1 MNLPAATPQRPALLL
16 DGQQLSAALRAGI
29 QRLASHEEIINR
41 INVFPVPDGDTGT
54 NLALTLQ
61 AVLAGLRGAP
71 EEHAGHLLTRVADAA
86 LDGARGNSGAI
97 LAQFFLGLG
106 DRLAPCAE
114 LNAEQFAAAV
124 RDGAVYARESLAEP
138 REGTILTVLS
148 DFATAVAQQVG
159 ELGVRDFATLFE
171 ATLATARRSLAATRD
186 QLESLR
192 RANVVDAG
200 ALGFVELLA
209 GMGEYFA
216 TGVLPA
222 EDLAPAL
229 LHDEEPAAGEQQ
241 DLEHRWCVECMITG
255 EDIDRRRL
263 REAAARLGSSLVI
276 AGTRRKLRL
285 HLHLNEPQQLFEL
298 AAQHGT
304 VSSEKADD
312 MQRQQGMAHHEA
324 RRRVAIV
331 TDSAAD
337 LPDSILEALDIHMV
351 PVRISFGARSFLDK
365 IGLSP
370 AEFFHE
376 LATNPVH
383 PKTSQPPPGDFRRAF
398 EFVGSHYEAVVYVGL
413 SAKLSGTFQNAEAA
427 AVRART
433 HARIVT
439 VDSCTASLGQGLV
452 ALRAAETAAAGGS
465 GDEVREA
472 ALAARRDTRA
482 WGCVTT
488 LEYALRGGRVP
499 AWVGRIA
506 NLLHLLPLLAIG
518 KDGGIRL
525 SGVLPGRHDV
535 YRRFGRHL
543 CRRLDPAVRWRIAI
557 AHGNAPD
564 GARQLQQ
571 VLVTSLPGCEL
582 LPIIPLGTAFGVHGG
597 PGCVVVA
604 AQPIQAPA

>member
-1 MNLPAATPQRPALLL
+1 MNPSAAIPDPRAPLL
-16 DGQQLSAALRAGI
+16 DGRQLGTALRAGI
-29 QRLASHEEIINR
+29 LRLISREEIINR

-61 AVLAGLRGAP
+61 AVLASLRDEP
-71 EEHAGHLLTRVADAA
+71 EAHAGRLLTRVADAA

-106 DRLAPCAE
+106 DRLGPLAE
-114 LNAEQFAAAV
+114 VTTEHFATAV
-124 RDGAVYARESLAEP
+124 QDGAIYARESLAEP

-148 DFATAVAQQVG
+148 DFAAAVTLQVG
-159 ELGVRDFATLFE
+159 ERGVRDFAALFQV
-171 ATLATARRSLAATRD
+171 TLATARRSLAATRN

-200 ALGFVELLA
+200 ALGFVELLE
-209 GMGEYFA
+209 GIGEYLV

-222 EDLAPAL
+222 ADAVPAL
-229 LHDEEPAAGEQQ
+229 LHDEEPAAGQQQ
-241 DLEHRWCVECMITG
+241 DLEHRWCVECMVTG
-255 EDIDRRRL
+255 ENVDRRRL
-263 REAAARLGSSLVI
+263 REEAAQLGSSLVV

-298 AAQHGT
+298 AARHGA

-351 PVRISFGARSFLDK
+351 PVRISFGARSYLDK
-365 IGLSP
+365 VGLSP
-370 AEFFHE
+370 AEFYRE

-413 SAKLSGTFQNAEAA
+413 SAKLSGTFQNGEAA
-427 AVRART
+427 AARART
-433 HARIVT
+433 NARIFT

-452 ALRAAETAAAGGS
+452 AMRAAEAAAAGGS
-465 GDEVREA
+465 GDEVRHA
-472 ALAARRDTRA
+472 ALAARQDTRA

-499 AWVGRIA
+499 AWVGRLA

-518 KDGGIRL
+518 QEGGIRL
-525 SGVLPGRHDV
+525 SGVLPGRQDV

-543 CRRLDPAVRWRIAI
+543 CRRLDPVLHWRIAI
-557 AHGNAPD
+557 AHGDAAD
-564 GARQLQQ
+564 GARQVRQILAAH
-571 VLVTSLPGCEL
+571 LPGCEM
-582 LPIIPLGTAFGVHGG
+582 LPVIPLGTAFGVHGG

-604 AQPIQAPA
+604 AQRL